1 MTVAAGMAV
10 LAVVCAVGVLVDH
23 RRLAGEPIWLKPL
36 NFALSIAVYSATL
49 AWMLSLLPPRR
60 RWPRWVGTLIALL
73 VAGEQ
78 AIILL
83 QVVRGRRSHFDVA
96 TPFDAALYSTMAMMI
111 ATLWAATFLIGVAL
125 TRTPLTPNGIVD
137 RAQAWAVR
145 SGLLVALGG
154 MLVGVLMTQP
164 TAEQRR
170 TLRGHA
176 GTTVGAHAVG
186 SPDGA
191 GASLPLTGWSTVAGD
206 LRVPHFVGLHAL
218 QVLPLLAVLLGWA
231 ARRWPQLTERRRVRL
246 VLLGAVVHGGLTGVL
261 VWQAER
267 AQPVVHPDGATL
279 AALAGLA
286 ALVVVGGAAVLR
298 LPEPAD
304 APVRAGAPLDGAG
317 RGHGRGVHATGPM
330 P

>member
-1 MTVAAGMAV
+1 MTLAAGMA
-10 LAVVCAVGVLVDH
+10 AVAVACAVGVVVDH
-23 RRLAGEPIWLKPL
+23 RTLAGEAIWLKPL

-49 AWMLSLLPPRR
+49 GWMLSLLPPRR
-60 RWPRWVGTLIALL
+60 RRPRRIGSLIAVLL
-73 VAGEQ
+73 AGEQ
-78 AIILL
+78 VIILL

-96 TPFDAALYSTMAMMI
+96 TPLDSALYSTMALMI
-111 ATLWAATFLIGVAL
+111 ATLWAATFVIGVAL
-125 TRTPLTPNGIVD
+125 ARTRLAD

-145 SGLLVALGG
+145 SGLLVSLGG

-170 TLRGHA
+170 TLHGHA
-176 GTTVGAHAVG
+176 VTTVGAHTVG
-186 SPDGA
+186 MPDGD
-191 GASLPLTGWSTVAGD
+191 GGTLPLTGWSTAGGD

-218 QVLPLLAVLLGWA
+218 QVLPLLAVLLGRA

-246 VLLGAVVHGGLTGVL
+246 VLLGAAGHGGLTGVL

-267 AQPVVHPDGATL
+267 AQSVVHPDGVTL
-279 AALAGLA
+279 AALVGLA
-286 ALVVVGGAAVLR
+286 AFLVVVGAVVLR
-298 LPEPAD
+298 LPERPGQ
-304 APVRAGAPLDGAG
+304 VTAGGTPLDGAG